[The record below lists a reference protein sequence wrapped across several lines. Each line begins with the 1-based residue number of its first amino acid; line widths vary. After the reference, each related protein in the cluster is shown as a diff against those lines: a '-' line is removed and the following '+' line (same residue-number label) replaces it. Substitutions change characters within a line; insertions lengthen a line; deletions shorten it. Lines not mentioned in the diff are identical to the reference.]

1 MEKST
6 KFTAIVNKNNAIVIP
21 KTARLKTDIRPGSML
36 DVTVEVVARNEAERA
51 AMLACAEDLHG
62 IDEGHLIEARRQLSE
77 ERPEAF
83 Q

>member
-36 DVTVEVVARNEAERA
+36 DVTVEVVARNEA
-51 AMLACAEDLHG
+51 G
-62 IDEGHLIEARRQLSE
+62 EAT
-77 ERPEAF
+77 P
-83 Q
+83 